1 MFKIEAVIHSYR
13 LDPVREALE
22 EIGIHGLTAIDCRG
36 MGAHRGVTH
45 SFRGSNY
52 ANTLSPHVM
61 VIVAVSKE
69 RLDEALDAIQKA
81 AATGEFGDGMI
92 FVHELHEAVRIRT
105 NERGTAALS

>member
-22 EIGIHGLTAIDCRG
+22 EIGVHGLTAVDCRG
-36 MGAHRGVTH
+36 MGRHRGATH

-52 ANTLSPHVM
+52 SNTLSPHVL
-61 VIVAVSKE
+61 VIVGVTKE
-69 RLDEALDAIQKA
+69 RLDEAVDAIQKA
-81 AATGEFGDGMI
+81 ASTGEFGDGMI

-105 NERGTAALS
+105 NERGIAAMS